1 MLLLKHDMKLGFAPI
16 CGILLLVATSGYAQ
30 NTPAPAP
37 ATPFHSLFSKLSGTF
52 TKPLHPVVSGVASGG
67 GLGVGV
73 GYDFPSRGRWETTT
87 QAIVTVRRYW
97 SAEVDTAYR
106 GERAQVE
113 GYARMR
119 EMPKLGF
126 FGPGIDSAV
135 ADRTSFLLRDPVIG
149 ALGSVRVAPWMAV
162 GGRVE
167 ALWPDV
173 GRGRSTRYPTI
184 EARFGEG
191 EAPGLTEQPR
201 FGRYQ
206 GFVEF
211 QAPASIGQALNQGG
225 RYRLAF
231 GTYTD
236 QQYDR
241 FTFSRVDL
249 EAQHK
254 FALFGPHRRLTL
266 HAWVA
271 TTDAEPGNEVP
282 FFLQPTLG
290 GSGQLDSVGEDL
302 MGSDGSRGTLRGFQN
317 FRFRDRNLLLLQ
329 VDYRVPVWGPFD
341 ASVFVDAGKVTRRP
355 ADLGLS
361 GLKHNYGFS
370 LSVMKGSATVARADI
385 GFGGGEGAKLLV
397 SFGVGADLLP

>member
-1 MLLLKHDMKLGFAPI
+1 MKLHCCAPI
-16 CGILLLVATSGYAQ
+16 CAVLLVVATSGYTQ
-30 NTPAPAP
+30 DPPAPAP
-37 ATPFHSLFSKLSGTF
+37 ATPLGKSLFSKLSGTF
-52 TKPLHPVVSGVASGG
+52 NKPLHPVMNGVAPGG
-67 GLGVGV
+67 GLGMGV
-73 GYDFPSRGRWETTT
+73 AYDFPTRGRWEATAQT
-87 QAIVTVRRYW
+87 IVTVRRYW
-97 SAEVDTAYR
+97 SAEFDTAYR
-106 GERAQVE
+106 GDRAQVE

-119 EMPKLGF
+119 EMTQLGF
-126 FGPGIDSAV
+126 FGPGTDSLV
-135 ADRTSFLLRDPVIG
+135 TDGTNFLLRDPVIG
-149 ALGSVRVAPWMAV
+149 AVGSVRVAPWMAV

-173 GRGRSTRYPTI
+173 GRGRSTRDPTI
-184 EARFGEG
+184 AARFGEG

-206 GFVEF
+206 GFVEL
-211 QAPASIGQALNQGG
+211 QAPASIGQTLNQGG
-225 RYRLAF
+225 RYRIEYGIF
-231 GTYTD
+231 DD
-236 QQYDR
+236 QQLDR
-241 FTFSRVDL
+241 FTFTRLDL

-271 TTDAEPGNEVP
+271 TTDVDAGNEVP

-290 GSGQLDSVGEDL
+290 GSSQIRSVSEDL
-302 MGSDGSRGTLRGFQN
+302 IGSDGSHGTLRGFRK

-341 ASVFVDAGKVTRRP
+341 AGVFVDAGKVTSRP

-370 LSVMKGSATVARADI
+370 VSVMKGSATVARTDF
-385 GFGGGEGAKLLV
+385 GFGSGEGANVSV
-397 SFGVGADLLP
+397 SFGVGADFLP

>member
-1 MLLLKHDMKLGFAPI
+1 MKLHCFAPI
-16 CGILLLVATSGYAQ
+16 CGILLLVATPGYAQ

-37 ATPFHSLFSKLSGTF
+37 ATPLDQSFFSKLSGAF
-52 TKPLHPVVSGVASGG
+52 NKPLHPVVNGVASGG

-87 QAIVTVRRYW
+87 QAIVTVRRYG
-97 SAEVDTAYR
+97 SAEFDTAYR
-106 GERAQVE
+106 GDRLQFE
-113 GYARMR
+113 GYARLR
-119 EMPKLGF
+119 EMTQLGF
-126 FGPGIDSAV
+126 FGPGMDSVV
-135 ADRTSFLLRDPVIG
+135 ADRTNFRLRDPVIG
-149 ALGSVRVAPWMAV
+149 ALGSVRVVPWMAV

-173 GRGRSTRYPTI
+173 GRGRSTRHPTI

-225 RYRLAF
+225 RYRIAYGIF
-231 GTYTD
+231 ED
-236 QQYDR
+236 QQFDR
-241 FTFSRVDL
+241 FTFSRLDL

-271 TTDAEPGNEVP
+271 TTDVDAGNEVP

-290 GSGQLDSVGEDL
+290 GSGQLRSVSEDL
-302 MGSDGSRGTLRGFQN
+302 IGSDGSHGTLRGFRN
-317 FRFRDRNLLLLQ
+317 FRFRDRSLLLLQ
-329 VDYRVPVWGPFD
+329 LEYRVPVWGPFD
-341 ASVFVDAGKVTRRP
+341 ASAFVDAGKVTSRP

-361 GLKHNYGFS
+361 DLKHNYGFS
-370 LSVMKGSATVARADI
+370 MSVMKGSATVVRTDI
-385 GFGGGEGAKLLV
+385 GFGSGEGANLSV
-397 SFGVGADLLP
+397 SFGVGADFLP